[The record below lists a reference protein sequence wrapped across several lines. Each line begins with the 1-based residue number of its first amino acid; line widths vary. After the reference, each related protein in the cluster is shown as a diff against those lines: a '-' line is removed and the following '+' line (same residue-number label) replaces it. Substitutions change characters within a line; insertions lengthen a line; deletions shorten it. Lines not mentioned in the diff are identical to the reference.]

1 MLKKDIETKLLKIK
15 FLENGNKPR
24 SIVTPGISP
33 RLPVIT
39 NPVIDTHE
47 TIEPNA
53 PDKSTI

>member
-1 MLKKDIETKLLKIK
+1 MLKKDVETKLLKIK

-24 SIVTPGISP
+24 SIVTPLISP
-33 RLPVIT
+33 RIPVDS
-39 NPVIDTHE
+39 NPVINTYE